1 MKDEEIQQLMM
12 KIVDG
17 VASPEEERAIAE
29 AIKGNEKWEAELRA
43 FTKIKE
49 ATENMQF
56 KELPDSYWPGYWK
69 DIYRRTERALAWILM
84 SIGLMVALGFCAYT
98 GLSQFYSDPGISIV
112 MKIGVS
118 LAISGGIIMLVSIGR
133 ERLFARKHER
143 YEEEVER

>member
-12 KIVDG
+12 KVVDG
-17 VASPEEERAIAE
+17 VASPEEEQAITDS
-29 AIKGNEKWEAELRA
+29 IRGSDKWESELRA
-43 FTKIKE
+43 FKKIKE
-49 ATENMQF
+49 VTENMRF

-84 SIGLMVALGFCAYT
+84 SIGLMVVLGFSAYM
-98 GLSQFYSDPGISIV
+98 GLSQFYSDPGIGIV
-112 MKIGVS
+112 MKVGVS